1 MGSWNSTCAL
11 SNLPIKRGD
20 KVVFL
25 AIAENI
31 LSHLA
36 TGITSLWAPVSL
48 PLYAKYDDLGSIEQ
62 WSKSESAVL
71 DLALD
76 YFKQNIV
83 PCTVRMAGNGADAKV
98 EKETLTFEELLAAL
112 REGVAKV
119 PLYHYG
125 NAKCVS
131 ILIRRDVWNSLLEME
146 IPDFLSRP
154 QSLARLKA
162 GVSALLEDVQTRAAN
177 ANPKYPFLLMRD
189 VYECASC
196 PLQRSISGH
205 GGNVSPQFLL
215 LMDLRTALAEYGL
228 KPTATNQKHVEL
240 LLTRHMELAT
250 IGYVMEATRRCWQP
264 TSGVGFDSNFEVHRA
279 FQTRVAKI
287 TAELE
292 QKENEDCL

>member
-1 MGSWNSTCAL
+1 MGNWNSTCAL

-31 LSHLA
+31 LSNLA
-36 TGITSLWAPVSL
+36 TGISSLWAPVSL
-48 PLYAKYDDLGSIEQ
+48 PMYAKYDDLGSIEQ
-62 WSKSESAVL
+62 WSKSESPML

-83 PCTVRMAGNGADAKV
+83 PCTVRMNGNGADAKV
-98 EKETLTFEELLAAL
+98 QKETLTFEELLAAL
-112 REGVAKV
+112 REGDAKV
-119 PLYHYG
+119 PLYHFG

-146 IPDFLSRP
+146 IPDYLSRP

-162 GVSALLEDVQTRAAN
+162 GLPALLDDVRARAID
-177 ANPKYPFLLMRD
+177 AAASHYPFILMSD

-196 PLQRSISGH
+196 PLQRSVSNY
-205 GGNVSPQFLL
+205 GNVSPQSLL
-215 LMDLRTALAEYGL
+215 LMALRTALTEYGL

-240 LLTRHMELAT
+240 LLTRHMELTT